1 MIGVVQK
8 ITCSEDY
15 PAEYFVQRELLFH
28 KFLNEENSEE
38 KMNILTEFETE
49 YMSVAQYVANLYPED
64 HAVLGRKQPPVV
76 VKGNPDCVYI
86 FFKFNADEWADLQ
99 NYSSMKRVNELR
111 PTFFSIVGWQNLGFR
126 VVNSLPE
133 HVTYSLNGLAD
144 FDSWK
149 SVAEEVWNSST
160 EI

>member
-15 PAEYFVQRELLFH
+15 PAEYFIQRELLFH
-28 KFLNEENSEE
+28 MYLNAEHSED
-38 KMNILTEFETE
+38 KMEILTEFETE
-49 YMSVAQYVANLYPED
+49 RMSVALYVGNLYPD
-64 HAVLGRKQPPVV
+64 LGRKQQPVV
-76 VKGNPDCVYI
+76 VKGNPDCVYL

-99 NYSSMKRVNELR
+99 NHPSMKKLTELR
-111 PTFFSIVGWQNLGFR
+111 PTFFSMLGWQNLGFR
-126 VVNSLPE
+126 AVNSLPD
-133 HVTYSLNGLAD
+133 HVTYRPNGMAD

-149 SVAEEVWNSST
+149 SVAEEVWNSGT